1 MYQFSTNAESINA
14 ILSSDRVIDM
24 DPEGGEGE
32 GVIVV
37 ADMFAEL
44 NAL

>member
-1 MYQFSTNAESINA
+1 MHKLSTDAKGISAMLAGDRA
-14 ILSSDRVIDM
+14 IDVDA
-24 DPEGGEGE
+24 EGGEGE